1 MVRCPTPV
9 VTRSHLVSGRPALFA
24 SLGASIVMTLCS
36 ALAWPSLARAHEL
49 VDEGR
54 RLYEEAEFVE
64 ALDVLGRA
72 ASGTDL
78 TLPELVELLELRALA
93 HSAVGDEPAVRED
106 LRTLAAVAPEHT
118 LPRGMPPDVQRM
130 FTEIRASATGSP
142 RLIATPSVA
151 GPATGNGVIVA
162 VTVEN
167 DWASVVRAVRI
178 RGRVEEG
185 AYLEATD
192 APLFVAAP
200 LGTVI
205 SYYAEAIGPGGAVV
219 ATAGSVESPLS
230 YAGAEERA
238 GEGGELDPWPFVIAG
253 GAALVLGVIIAIVVV
268 ATSGAPSSNTQ
279 VEPFVVRF

>member
-1 MVRCPTPV
+1 MV
-9 VTRSHLVSGRPALFA
+9 AL
-24 SLGASIVMTLCS
+24 SS
-36 ALAWPSLARAHEL
+36 ALLWPSQVRAHAL

-72 ASGTDL
+72 ASGDDL
-78 TLPELVELLELRALA
+78 LLPELVELLELRALV
-93 HSAVGDEPAVRED
+93 HSAVGDEAAVRED
-106 LRTLAAVAPEHT
+106 LRTLAAVVPEHT

-151 GPATGNGVIVA
+151 GPATGNGVVIEVN
-162 VTVEN
+162 VEN
-167 DWASVVRAVRI
+167 DWAAVVRAIRI
-178 RGRVEEG
+178 RGRAEG
-185 AYLEATD
+185 DYLEATD

-205 SYYAEAIGPGGAVV
+205 SYYAEAIGPGGAII
-219 ATAGSVESPLS
+219 ATAGSAEAPLS
-230 YAGAEERA
+230 YAGAEARP
-238 GEGGELDPWPFVIAG
+238 GEGGGLDPWPFVIAG
-253 GAALVLGVIIAIVVV
+253 GAALVLGAIIAIVVV
-268 ATSGAPSSNTQ
+268 ATSGESSSTTQ

>member
-1 MVRCPTPV
+1 M
-9 VTRSHLVSGRPALFA
+9 VTRSHLASERFA
-24 SLGASIVMTLCS
+24 SLALSSIAIA
-36 ALAWPSLARAHEL
+36 ALALLSPCEVRAHAL

-72 ASGTDL
+72 ASGDELELPDL
-78 TLPELVELLELRALA
+78 IELLELRALV

-118 LPRGMPPDVQRM
+118 LPRGMPPDVQRT

-142 RLIATPSVA
+142 RLVATPSVA
-151 GPATGNGVIVA
+151 GPATGNGVVIEVR
-162 VTVEN
+162 VEN

-178 RGRVEEG
+178 RGRAEG
-185 AYLEATD
+185 DYLEAVD

-200 LGTVI
+200 LGAVI
-205 SYYAEAIGPGGAVV
+205 TYYAEAIGPGGAII
-219 ATAGSVESPLS
+219 ATAGSAEAPLS
-230 YAGAEERA
+230 YAGAEERP
-238 GEGGELDPWPFVIAG
+238 GEGGIDPIPFVIAG
-253 GAALVLGVIIAIVVV
+253 GAALALGAIIAIVVV
-268 ATSGAPSSNTQ
+268 ATSGPTSDTTQ

>member
-9 VTRSHLVSGRPALFA
+9 VTRSHLVSERPALFA
-24 SLGASIVMTLCS
+24 PVGAIIVAALSC
-36 ALAWPSLARAHEL
+36 ALAVPSIARAHAL

-72 ASGTDL
+72 ASGDDL
-78 TLPELVELLELRALA
+78 TLPELVELLELRALV

-151 GPATGNGVIVA
+151 GPATGNGVIVE
-162 VTVEN
+162 VQVEN

-178 RGRVEEG
+178 RGRAEG
-185 AYLEATD
+185 GSYAEAVD

-200 LGTVI
+200 LGAVI
-205 SYYAEAIGPGGAVV
+205 SYYAEAIGPGGAVI
-219 ATAGSVESPLS
+219 ATAGSEAAPLS
-230 YAGAEERA
+230 YAGAEARS
-238 GEGGELDPWPFVIAG
+238 GEGGGLDPWPFVIAG
-253 GAALVLGVIIAIVVV
+253 GAALVLGAVIAIVAVA
-268 ATSGAPSSNTQ
+268 ATSTPSNTTQ